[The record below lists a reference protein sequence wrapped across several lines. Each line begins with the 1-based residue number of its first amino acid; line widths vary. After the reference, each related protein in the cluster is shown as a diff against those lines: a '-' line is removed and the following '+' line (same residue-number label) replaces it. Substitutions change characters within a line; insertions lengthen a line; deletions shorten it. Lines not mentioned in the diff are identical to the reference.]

1 MGTIGNLKTAQG
13 IYVSDPTKSINL
25 NMVSNN
31 STSFAT
37 KNSNFA
43 NGGIPEWTPLIQNI
57 ELKLYMQSIRIIE
70 LENKMT
76 KEECD
81 NLRTM
86 LKSNDEA
93 SVILAKE
100 IIDNVEQ

>member
-1 MGTIGNLKTAQG
+1 MGTNTHLTPQGLYTSASGSHSIAIGSGQTVTG
-13 IYVSDPTKSINL
+13 
-25 NMVSNN
+25 SN
-31 STSFAT
+31 SFAMGDNIT
-37 KNSNFA
+37 SKW
-43 NGGIPEWTPLIQNI
+43 EPLIQNI

-100 IIDNVEQ
+100 IVDNVEQ

>member
-1 MGTIGNLKTAQG
+1 MGTNTHLTTAQG
-13 IYVSDPTKSINL
+13 IYVQDPTKPITIQSI
-25 NMVSNN
+25 SNN
-31 STSFAT
+31 GFSG
-37 KNSNFA
+37 NSSKFA
-43 NGGIPEWTPLIQNI
+43 NGGDLTPKWEPLIQNI

-81 NLRTM
+81 NLRAM

-100 IIDNVEQ
+100 IVDNVEQ